1 MLIGE
6 VFMRATRIVLLL
18 VLLAILLSSLTAQ
31 TNSREAD
38 IKAAVDAYLAK
49 MPPAQRARS
58 NAYFEGGYW
67 LLLVDFIYLMLVM
80 RLLLR
85 LRSSAKMRDFAA
97 RITRSQFL

>member
-1 MLIGE
+1 
-6 VFMRATRIVLLL
+6 MRTTRIVLVI
-18 VLLAILLSSLTAQ
+18 VLSAILLPLLTAQ
-31 TNSREAD
+31 TNSREAE

-67 LLLVDFIYLMLVM
+67 LLLLDFIYTIVVM

-85 LRSSAKMRDFAA
+85 TRWSAP
-97 RITRSQFL
+97 QLP